1 MRIHI
6 YLCKFMHKESLMT
19 SSKTKNRWVP
29 VFAGIAIQLCLGTA
43 YIWGVFQKG
52 VSAYLFGGNNAD
64 AGLAFS
70 ILLGVLTIGSTLGG
84 FLQNK
89 FGTRPVVIAGG
100 LILAFGFFLAS
111 LTPPSAGW
119 LIWITYGV
127 IGGFGMGMTYST
139 TIACCQKWFPDKRG
153 FITGIIVSALG
164 FGGVIFTPFAEY
176 LIRSYGKGVP
186 GTGELVTFRWLAVI
200 FLVVCSAGGYF
211 ISNPPKDYK
220 PDGWIPPAPKK
231 GITHEDYTPA
241 EALKTPQFY
250 AVTLALLLACMAGL
264 MMIAFGKT
272 IAGYQPELK
281 TIAVAGVMA
290 VTLFNSFGRLFWG
303 WASDRLGRKNTIML
317 LLIST
322 AVLILMVKLVVTS
335 LLFFAL
341 VAAVGFL
348 YGGYLGTFPAITAD
362 YFGAKHVGM
371 IYGMVLLGF
380 GIGAVAA
387 SYIGGFFIDAAK
399 AADPAL
405 LDINILFTAFI
416 IASAASAAGAVI
428 MFFTKHPKPKSPVL
442 KK

>member
-1 MRIHI
+1 MATAKIQ
-6 YLCKFMHKESLMT
+6 
-19 SSKTKNRWVP
+19 NRWMP

-52 VSAYLFGGNNAD
+52 VSAYLFNGNNAE

-70 ILLGVLTIGSTLGG
+70 ILLGVLTIGSTVGG
-84 FLQNK
+84 FLQSK
-89 FGTRPVVIAGG
+89 YSTRPVVMTGG
-100 LILAFGFFLAS
+100 LILALGFLLAS
-111 LTPPSAGW
+111 LTPPSMGW

-153 FITGIIVSALG
+153 LITGIIVSALG
-164 FGGVIFTPFAEY
+164 FGGVIFTPFAEF
-176 LIRSYGKGVP
+176 LIKTYGEGVP
-186 GTGELVTFRWLAVI
+186 GIGELVTFRWLAAI
-200 FLVVCSAGGYF
+200 FLIVCLVGGYF
-211 ISNPPKDYK
+211 VNNPPKDYVPK
-220 PDGWIPPAPKK
+220 GWTPPVPKQ
-231 GITHEDYTPA
+231 GIKHQDYTPA

-250 AVTLALLLACMAGL
+250 AITVTLLLACMAGL

-303 WASDRLGRKNTIML
+303 WASDKLGRRNTILIL
-317 LLIST
+317 LVST
-322 AVLILMVKLVVTS
+322 AVLILLVKLVVTS

-341 VAAVGFL
+341 VAAIGFL

-362 YFGAKHVGM
+362 YFGSKHVGM

-380 GIGAVAA
+380 GVGAVSA

-399 AADPAL
+399 AADPAM
-405 LDINILFTAFI
+405 LDVNILFRAFI
-416 IASAASAAGAVI
+416 IASITSIIGAVI
-428 MFFTKHPKPKSPVL
+428 MFFTKHPKL
-442 KK
+442 KAVK